1 MTWYFSKLLLFI
13 KVWEYV
19 NLKKKKGAFRLIVPY
34 NISNVFEM
42 FENNENRGLKSMR
55 QFNKKKNMKICD

>member
-1 MTWYFSKLLLFI
+1 MVFFETFAFHKSLGVCEF
-13 KVWEYV
+13 
-19 NLKKKKGAFRLIVPY
+19 KKKGAFRLIVPY

-55 QFNKKKNMKICD
+55 QFNKKKI